1 MLEERRGASGIVLG
15 QSVLWIVGGR
25 DGRFSG
31 LSSSEFIQIG
41 RLTILFKFP
50 IILIPK
56 ILEYF
61 IGLGQPPIKGPDLPF
76 PIRWHSMIHFDKNC
90 IYIIGGFQNDSVSRK
105 TWIVTLNNFNISD
118 NGGKFEFEIKEGPS
132 LNIDRK
138 EHSSGKMDIDGK
150 TYLIAAGGINEA
162 NSFLDSVEILDPLDG
177 KGWKLGAKYKI
188 YKYSSNN
195 TH

>member
-56 ILEYF
+56 FYWSRTTSNQRS
-61 IGLGQPPIKGPDLPF
+61 GSPF
-76 PIRWHSMIHFDKNC
+76 SNQMAF
-90 IYIIGGFQNDSVSRK
+90 ND
-105 TWIVTLNNFNISD
+105 TF
-118 NGGKFEFEIKEGPS
+118 
-132 LNIDRK
+132 
-138 EHSSGKMDIDGK
+138 
-150 TYLIAAGGINEA
+150 
-162 NSFLDSVEILDPLDG
+162 
-177 KGWKLGAKYKI
+177 
-188 YKYSSNN
+188 
-195 TH
+195 